1 MLGAD
6 LEWFTTLAETEN
18 VSAAADRLHLAQ
30 PTLSRMLARLE
41 KRLGTP
47 LFDRHGKRI
56 RLNDYGRLYY
66 EHARRARAEL
76 HAGEQAVADRIN
88 PAKGVVRLS
97 FLHSFGSRLAPQLI
111 GEFRRGSGRVAFT
124 LYQGAAE
131 VITRQVLDGEADL
144 ALVSPRPGEPG
155 IGWHTL
161 LNQPL
166 VLAVPADH
174 RLAAPSAKSGQRPIR
189 LTELADAEFITM
201 HPGFGMRR
209 IFDELCAAA
218 GIRPRIVFESS
229 DLVTV
234 SGLVAAGLGV
244 ALVPAEEPMPPGLAV
259 VPLAD
264 AGASRDVGL
273 IWSATAAPSEAVRR
287 FRDFAADWAARRHP
301 R

>member
-41 KRLGTP
+41 QRLGAP

-56 RLNDYGRLYY
+56 RLNEYGRLYY

-76 HAGEQAVADRIN
+76 HAGEQALADRIN

-97 FLHSFGSRLAPQLI
+97 FLHSFGGRLAPRLI
-111 GEFRRGSGRVAFT
+111 AEFRRGAGRVDFR
-124 LYQGAAE
+124 LHQGAAE

-155 IGWHTL
+155 LGWRTL

-174 RLAAPSAKSGQRPIR
+174 RLAGQRHTRIG
-189 LTELADAEFITM
+189 ELADAEFITM

-218 GIRPRIVFESS
+218 GVRPRIAFEAS

-234 SGLVAAGLGV
+234 RGLVAAGLGV
-244 ALVPAEEPMPPGLAV
+244 ALVPEDEPIPPDLAV

-273 IWSATAAPSEAVRR
+273 IWSATATPSEAVRR
-287 FRDFAADWAARRHP
+287 FREFAVDRAARRHP